1 MPKREKARILAAMQL
16 SSNSKCQEKA
26 AVAELED
33 DQRLVASVV
42 RAHLETCDF
51 TSDKVAPTLARARE
65 QPNYTLCHPTLV
77 STAHTYNYNVGNPRN
92 LPPGGSSPPRRH
104 FRGRS
109 LVRPPPLVN
118 FENNRPQRENVP
130 RPDPTRRDRR

>member
-1 MPKREKARILAAMQL
+1 MCVTAVRFGRVPKREKARILAAMQQ

-77 STAHTYNYNVGNPRN
+77 SNITPSIKVYTFVISY
-92 LPPGGSSPPRRH
+92 
-104 FRGRS
+104 
-109 LVRPPPLVN
+109 
-118 FENNRPQRENVP
+118 
-130 RPDPTRRDRR
+130 RDRKFRLIWR

>member
-1 MPKREKARILAAMQL
+1 MQH
-16 SSNSKCQEKA
+16 SSNSKSQEKA

-77 STAHTYNYNVGNPRN
+77 SSTYNLYYNSFRPLKYSSATLLKLDSTCAYFVTLFVHVPIIISSRKN
-92 LPPGGSSPPRRH
+92 LEV
-104 FRGRS
+104 
-109 LVRPPPLVN
+109 LVC
-118 FENNRPQRENVP
+118 
-130 RPDPTRRDRR
+130 

>member
-1 MPKREKARILAAMQL
+1 MAAMQH
-16 SSNSKCQEKA
+16 SSNSKSQEKA

-77 STAHTYNYNVGNPRN
+77 SSTHNHYFNSLRATIIESDFSVCLCCYVIRAYTYNHIVQEEP
-92 LPPGGSSPPRRH
+92 
-104 FRGRS
+104 
-109 LVRPPPLVN
+109 
-118 FENNRPQRENVP
+118 
-130 RPDPTRRDRR
+130 